1 MSTVTKI
8 QYMCVLFALLSFL
21 CPGMKASAKYG
32 DAVEWQGRTVA
43 IMDEQGQMIYQPI
56 GDNGELETQA
66 LQYLLGN
73 DKKKTL
79 MIPEGTVLN
88 LNETL
93 EIGNNTTLLVTGA
106 TMIQTKANTC
116 LLSNEVDQEAY
127 QSLKNV
133 RIQGGIWKNKL
144 NTKAYCSMCFIQAS
158 NVTIENATILSCTLG
173 NGIRLAGCKN
183 VNISACEIR
192 AEKPG
197 RKTKAQ
203 ERASIEIVPATP
215 LLTRDVRSVAN
226 EDYVKGQECENI
238 SVKGCIVHGSLG
250 IYAGYA
256 KQEKKYR
263 EKLHNNVKIV
273 GCTVTGTETEALSL
287 ENTIAYTV
295 KNNLL
300 ISRAK
305 TKEGIHASAMLAQL
319 SAKKV
324 RKKAE
329 NLISGNVLYGSRYGI
344 LVRSKTKGRYGK
356 TRVQRNRSHVAGK
369 KKNAIVIKNCR
380 KKVIKNNKSYSSK

>member
-1 MSTVTKI
+1 MKI
-8 QYMCVLFALLSFL
+8 KYLCILFVVLLLL
-21 CPGMKASAKYG
+21 CPEIKASAKYG

-88 LNETL
+88 LNQTI
-93 EIGNNTTLLVTGA
+93 EIGNNTTLITTGV

-116 LLSNEVDQEAY
+116 LLSNRVDREAY

-133 RIQGGIWKNKL
+133 RIRGGIWKNRL
-144 NTKAYCSMCFIQAS
+144 SSKAYCSMCFIQAS
-158 NVTIENATILSCTLG
+158 NITIENVTILACTLG
-173 NGIRLAGCKN
+173 NGIRLAGCKK
-183 VNISACEIR
+183 VDISNCEIR
-192 AEKPG
+192 AEKPKK
-197 RKTKAQ
+197 KTKLQ
-203 ERASIEIVPATP
+203 ERAAVEIVPATP
-215 LLTRDVRSVAN
+215 LLTRNVKSVMN
-226 EDYVKGQECENI
+226 EDYVKGQVCENI
-238 SVKGCIVHGSLG
+238 SVKGCIVHGGLG

-256 KQEKKYR
+256 KQEKQYR
-263 EKLHNNVKIV
+263 EKLHSNVKIV

-300 ISRAK
+300 ISKAK
-305 TKEGIHASAMLAQL
+305 AQEGVHASAMLAQL
-319 SAKKV
+319 SAKRV
-324 RKKAE
+324 RKKAD
-329 NLISGNVLYGSRYGI
+329 NLISGNVLYGVRYGI
-344 LVRSKTKGRYGK
+344 LVRSRTKGRYGK
-356 TRVQRNRSHVAGK
+356 TRVQGNRSHVEGK

-380 KKVIKNNKSYSSK
+380 KKIMKANKSYS

>member
-1 MSTVTKI
+1 MKI
-8 QYMCVLFALLSFL
+8 KYVCILFALLLFL
-21 CPGMKASAKYG
+21 CPGTKVSAKYG

-43 IMDEQGQMIYQPI
+43 ILDEQGQMIYQPI
-56 GDNGELETQA
+56 GDNGELETGA
-66 LQYLLGN
+66 LQYLLEN

-88 LNETL
+88 LDQTI
-93 EIGNNTTLLVTGA
+93 EIGNNTTLIATGV

-116 LLSNEVDQEAY
+116 LLSNRVDKEAY

-133 RIQGGIWKNKL
+133 WIRGGIWKNKL
-144 NTKAYCSMCFIQAS
+144 NSKAYCSMCFVQAS
-158 NVTIENATILSCTLG
+158 NVTIENVTIQTCTLG

-183 VNISACEIR
+183 VNISNCEIR
-192 AEKPG
+192 AEKPK

-203 ERASIEIVPATP
+203 EQAALEIVPATSF
-215 LLTRDVRSVAN
+215 LTSDVGSVED
-226 EDYVKGQECENI
+226 EDYVKGQVCENI

-263 EKLHNNVKIV
+263 EKLHSNLKIV

-305 TKEGIHASAMLAQL
+305 MKEGIHASAMLAQL
-319 SAKKV
+319 SAKKA

-329 NLISGNVLYGSRYGI
+329 NLISGNVLYGVRYGI
-344 LVRSKTKGRYGK
+344 LVRSKTKSRYDK
-356 TRVQRNRSHVAGK
+356 TKVQRNRSHVKSK
-369 KKNAIVIKNCR
+369 KKNAIVIKNC
-380 KKVIKNNKSYSSK
+380 KKKIMKNNKSYCSK